1 METKPFSS
9 RTLAKTPCWMTPP
22 LSRGPI
28 IVYPKQPQM
37 STRVSLRNLDAS
49 ATRVRTIRGFSKISL
64 NCRTAHLAKI
74 FKIINSLGNPTTWT
88 QISIQD
94 RKVHQDRARSWARPR
109 TAWACFSQVALP
121 KPVQICPVSNRMS
134 HHWASSRITVIELL
148 ESIQPRYTEAAM
160 AKAVKII
167 KTKALSYGLRTRQ
180 PNKASS
186 WTVEGPQYSRTPSS
200 KLISQPLDR
209 G

>member
-1 METKPFSS
+1 METKPYSF

-28 IVYPKQPQM
+28 IVYPKQPRM
-37 STRVSLRNLDAS
+37 SIRVSLRNLGAS

-94 RKVHQDRARSWARPR
+94 RREHQDRAHSWAHPR

-121 KPVQICPVSNRMS
+121 KPELIFPVSNRMS
-134 HHWASSRITVIELL
+134 HLWASSKITVIELL
-148 ESIQPRYTEAAM
+148 ASIQPKYTEAAT
-160 AKAVKII
+160 AKAAKTI

-180 PNKASS
+180 PSKASS
-186 WTVEGPQYSRTPSS
+186 WTEEGPQYSRTPSS
-200 KLISQPLDR
+200 KLTSQPLDR